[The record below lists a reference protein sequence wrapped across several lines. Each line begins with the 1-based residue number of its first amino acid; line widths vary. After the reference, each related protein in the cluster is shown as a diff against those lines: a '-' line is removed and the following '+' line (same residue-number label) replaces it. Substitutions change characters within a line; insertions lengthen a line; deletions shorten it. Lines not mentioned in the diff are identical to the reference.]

1 MRSLLLIAIVVTS
14 AAAAADLRAAGVAAP
29 CRGAQ
34 LTGRFTVVAGSAG
47 AGNIVYA
54 LVLRNRSA
62 STCTVTGL
70 PVVTLRGRAGKRLPT
85 QVKAAFPGALTAILV
100 TLAPGE
106 ATRATARFS
115 PDVPG
120 PGEPSRAPC
129 EPKAYRLVISA
140 PGGGTTTAPI
150 SPPTAVCEHGLMSF
164 SAYGR

>member
-14 AAAAADLRAAGVAAP
+14 AIGAADLRAAGVAAR
-29 CRGAQ
+29 CRGTQ

-54 LVLRNRSA
+54 LVL
-62 STCTVTGL
+62 G
-70 PVVTLRGRAGKRLPT
+70 
-85 QVKAAFPGALTAILV
+85 I
-100 TLAPGE
+100 
-106 ATRATARFS
+106 S
-115 PDVPG
+115 P
-120 PGEPSRAPC
+120 
-129 EPKAYRLVISA
+129 